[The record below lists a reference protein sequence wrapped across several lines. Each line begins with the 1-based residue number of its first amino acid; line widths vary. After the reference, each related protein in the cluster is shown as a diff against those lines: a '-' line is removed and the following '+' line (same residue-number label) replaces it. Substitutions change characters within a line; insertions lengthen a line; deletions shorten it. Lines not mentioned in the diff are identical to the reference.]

1 MVLARTDL
9 AWVWDVLWWVVCMVD
24 RSDGGVV
31 CSGVDLV
38 CERAVLVAE
47 VCGVLLG
54 TKQAPY
60 DHRQAM

>member
-1 MVLARTDL
+1 MVG
-9 AWVWDVLWWVVCMVD
+9 

-60 DHRQAM
+60 DHHKVM